1 MNLTPGECLVS
12 RFKGSNSQHEHF
24 ELSSKEDMLTRRQN
38 MLEVIRNGNPDRL
51 VKQYEALQFVMNTPY
66 AMQYPLMPDG
76 PGAPTVQC
84 AWGYYNAWPEGQ
96 PGAFPVHDAEHTVCP
111 DIIDWKEYV
120 KAPAI
125 DYAEK
130 DWAPAIEAA
139 AQIDRSEYFVTAFVA
154 PGLFEMV
161 HYLCGI
167 QAALI
172 DYYEEP
178 EAVAELIDYV
188 TEWELEWAEQIC
200 TYLKPDAVFH
210 HDDWGTQNS
219 TFLSP
224 DMFREFFLEPYQ
236 RIYKYYHDHG
246 VELVIHHNDSYSA
259 TLVPTMIDMG
269 IDVWQ
274 GCMST
279 NNLPELVKQY
289 GDKITF
295 MGGIDNGI
303 VDKPD
308 CTQELIASVTDQLC
322 RNCGKVGFIPC
333 ETHGLNFSVFPE
345 VYPMG
350 DIEIE
355 KMSREMFT

>member
-1 MNLTPGECLVS
+1 
-12 RFKGSNSQHEHF
+12 
-24 ELSSKEDMLTRRQN
+24 MLTKRQN
-38 MLEVIRNGNPDRL
+38 MLEVIHNGNPDRF

-66 AMQYPLMPDG
+66 FMQYPLMPDG
-76 PGAPTVQC
+76 PGAPAVQC
-84 AWGYYNAWPEGQ
+84 AWGYWNAWPAGQ
-96 PGAFPVHDAEHTVCP
+96 PGAFPVHDAEHIVCP
-111 DIIDWKEYV
+111 DIVDWKEYV

-125 DYAEK
+125 DYTEE
-130 DWAPAIEAA
+130 DWKPAIKAA
-139 AQIDRSEYFVTAFVA
+139 AEIDRNEYFVTAFVA

-161 HYLCGI
+161 HYLCEI
-167 QAALI
+167 QAALVAF
-172 DYYEEP
+172 YEEP
-178 EAVAELIDYV
+178 EAVHELIDYV
-188 TEWELEWAEQIC
+188 TEWELKWAEQIC

-210 HDDWGTQNS
+210 HDDWGTQDS

-224 DMFREFFLEPYQ
+224 EMFREFLLEPYQ
-236 RIYKYYHDHG
+236 KIYKYYHDHG
-246 VELVIHHNDSYSA
+246 VELIIHHNDSYSA

-279 NNLPELVKQY
+279 NDLPKLVKEY

-308 CTQELIASVTDQLC
+308 CTQELIAQATDQLC
-322 RNCGKVGFIPC
+322 RDCGKLGFIPC
-333 ETHGLNFSVFPE
+333 ETHGLNFSVFPD

-350 DIEIE
+350 DIEID
-355 KMSREMFT
+355 KMTEEMFG